1 MFWSI
6 KEISFIFPTLS
17 VKRLCVCV
25 CVCVYSATLKNY
37 KTTSF
42 SLW

>member
-25 CVCVYSATLKNY
+25 CVYSATLKNY